1 MGNHGAASTRARVG
15 AVGNRAARSTDAS
28 SGSPRLMALS
38 DWPVSSRLFAVI
50 ALALV
55 MGLVFGGLQ
64 IAAANGS
71 ATQYGRVLLLANLG
85 QQDTILIQDLQNE
98 RDQSTG
104 LTAGGSTGSV
114 PALRNATNAEAAK
127 VLALAAGVNGS
138 YPTNIQASVAAVRSQ
153 IASSSL
159 ANLRTQV
166 GDLLKGTVST
176 AAIDGL
182 AVVND
187 YEPLINDL
195 ITLNDEIAQGT
206 SDSSLAIDVREL
218 NLLSLAKDQSSQQRG
233 LFFNSFT
240 QQFFSNGVLQAL
252 ISAQSAEQSDEK
264 AFTSAATPGE
274 QNTFKTTV
282 AGSSVTEVLTV
293 ENYFFIDGNDQETV
307 PTPAYKAPF
316 LSPNIS
322 PQTVG
327 FTTAQAPATWYNDAS
342 QKLDEMQAVELGIA
356 QNTVARAQSLQQGA
370 QESALVTA
378 IIVAIVFLLVL
389 VAAVLVARSL
399 ALPLR
404 RLRASALDIATVQ
417 LPDRVKRLSE
427 APEGNANLEVAPIDV
442 LTADEIGQVARAF
455 DQVHSE
461 AVRLAGNEAMLRASF
476 NAMFVNLSRRS
487 QSLIERLAR
496 VVDSLE
502 QNEDDPE
509 RLSSLFSMDHLVT
522 RMRRNSENLL
532 LLAGHED
539 PRKWSEPVTLADVVR
554 AAASE
559 IEHYSRVVLNIQ
571 PGVAVIGQA
580 VSDVVHLLAELIENA
595 TMFSSKDTQVMVS
608 AQELNRGGVLIEIT
622 DKGIGITDERL
633 AEMNW
638 RLENP
643 PVMDV
648 SLSRHM
654 GLFAVARLAERHEV
668 RIRLCPASPQGLSAL
683 VWLPDTLIEH
693 TAHRYAPSGR
703 AQPQAAQGSAGI
715 QGRRSP
721 GRHENGDRDALAGP
735 AEAGQ
740 AASGQAAPDWF
751 RRRRIAAMGVG
762 AGNAG
767 RLPGDDG
774 ATGDWQSTARS
785 HPGGSGAFGSDPW
798 AQGRHAAEI
807 AANPVHGN
815 QTSAGLPVRIPNA
828 NLIPGSAGDGHE
840 SPAGG
845 EAALPQRS
853 PETARNRLGGFQ
865 QGSHRAERHKPSPG
879 EGADS

>member
-1 MGNHGAASTRARVG
+1 
-15 AVGNRAARSTDAS
+15 
-28 SGSPRLMALS
+28 MALS
-38 DWPVSSRLFAVI
+38 NWPVSYRLFAVI
-50 ALALV
+50 ALALI
-55 MGLVFGGLQ
+55 MGLVLGGLQ
-64 IAAANGS
+64 IAAAKGS

-85 QQDTILIQDLQNE
+85 QQDTILIQDLQDE
-98 RDQSTG
+98 RDESLG
-104 LTAGGSTGSV
+104 LTAGGGTGSLT
-114 PALRNATNAEAAK
+114 ALRNATNAEAAK

-138 YPTNIQASVAAVRSQ
+138 YPTNIQASVTAAQSQ
-153 IASSSL
+153 IDSSAL

-166 GDLLKGTVST
+166 EELLKGTVNN

-182 AVVND
+182 SAVRY
-187 YEPLINDL
+187 YELPINDL

-206 SDSSLAIDVREL
+206 ADSSLAIDVREL
-218 NLLSLAKDQSSQQRG
+218 NLLSLAKDQASQQRG

-240 QQFFSNGVLQAL
+240 QKFFSNGVLQAL
-252 ISAQSAEQSDEK
+252 ISAQSAEQSDET
-264 AFTSAATPGE
+264 AFQSAAAPAE
-274 QNTFKTTV
+274 RRAFHATV
-282 AGSSVTEVLTV
+282 AGPGVNEVQTV

-307 PTPAYKAPF
+307 PDGKYAPF
-316 LSPNIS
+316 FSPNIS
-322 PQTVG
+322 QQTVG
-327 FTTAQAPATWYNDAS
+327 FTAAQAPTAWYGAATR
-342 QKLDEMQAVELGIA
+342 KLDEMQAVELGIA
-356 QNTVARAQSLQQGA
+356 QDTVARAQSLQQGA
-370 QESALVTA
+370 RESALITA
-378 IIVAIVFLLVL
+378 IIVAVVFLLVL
-389 VAAVLVARSL
+389 AAALLVARSL

-404 RLRASALDIATVQ
+404 RLRASALDVATVQ
-417 LPDRVKRLSE
+417 LPERVRRLSE
-427 APEGNANLEVAPIDV
+427 TPDADANLEVAPIDV

-509 RLSSLFSMDHLVT
+509 LLSSLFSMDHLVT

-539 PRKWSEPVTLADVVR
+539 ARKRSDPATLADVVR

-559 IEHYSRVVLNIQ
+559 IEQYSRVVLNIQ

-622 DKGIGITDERL
+622 DKGIGIPDERL
-633 AEMNW
+633 AEMNS

-683 VWLPDTLIEH
+683 VWLPETLIERSR
-693 TAHRYAPSGR
+693 RYAPSGWV
-703 AQPQAAQGSAGI
+703 QPQAAQGSVGI

-721 GRHENGDRDALAGP
+721 GRHENGDQDALAGS

-762 AGNAG
+762 TGNAG
-767 RLPGDDG
+767 RLPGGDG
-774 ATGDWQSTARS
+774 ATGDRQSTPTPHS
-785 HPGGSGAFGSDPW
+785 GGSGAFGPDPW

-807 AANPVHGN
+807 AANPIRGD
-815 QTSAGLPVRIPNA
+815 QTSAGLPARIPNA
-828 NLIPGSAGDGHE
+828 NLIPGSAGGRE

-845 EAALPQRS
+845 AAALPQRS
-853 PETARNRLGGFQ
+853 PETARNRLSGFQ
-865 QGSHRAERHKPSPG
+865 QGSHRAERRKPSPG